1 MVADAALPDVE
12 VSEHLRAA
20 CEVVRMLAA
29 IEDVIVELLVVYVR
43 ERECEHS
50 LYGDIKRCAVAR
62 QLQAAQALTIAHCL
76 RCTLLLKHTVYC
88 CAVSAEHLAT
98 LTVDVV

>member
-76 RCTLLLKHTVYC
+76 RALY
-88 CAVSAEHLAT
+88 AQ
-98 LTVDVV
+98 